1 MLSFLS
7 FFASLWATALLTALL
22 LACGLLL
29 VRLRQVRLAVRT
41 QSVDLQ
47 TLRRE
52 LSHRVNTNLA
62 VVIGL
67 MELQLAQ
74 VIDPTARQ
82 PLQQSLSRVRSVALL
97 QQRLY
102 QGNVPTAINL
112 RQYVQRLYQALTTTD
127 ATSLTIMLDSDELS
141 ADIALPVGLILHE
154 LVADAVLHAAPEQPS
169 LTVSLS
175 HQNGFL
181 LEVTDQGPS
190 LESQTL
196 RWSRAGVALPQRLI
210 EGLSEQVGGACSM
223 QPGKG
228 MHFRL
233 YIEESIVDS
242 R

>member
-1 MLSFLS
+1 MLSG
-7 FFASLWATALLTALL
+7 LL
-22 LACGLLL
+22 LACGLL
-29 VRLRQVRLAVRT
+29 VQKLRQVKQAVRK
-41 QSVDLQ
+41 QEDDIQ

-74 VIDPTARQ
+74 VIDQPARY

-102 QGNVPTAINL
+102 QGSAPTAVNL
-112 RQYVQRLYQALTTTD
+112 RQYMQRLYQTLTLND
-127 ATSLTIMLDSDELS
+127 ASDLILLLDTDELS
-141 ADIALPVGLILHE
+141 ADMALPVGLILHE
-154 LVADAVLHAAPEQPS
+154 LVADAALHAAPQRPM

-175 HQNGFL
+175 QRDGLL

-190 LESQTL
+190 LENQST

-210 EGLSEQVGGACSM
+210 EGLSEQIGGACSM
-223 QPGKG
+223 QPGLG

-233 YIEESIVDS
+233 HIAK
-242 R
+242 